1 MHFRCVFTLLKW
13 LCVGR
18 IGLGWAHDV
27 FTIAFHMLMHFHP
40 YVPYILY
47 IFIYWLWLVLF
58 CVSFS
63 LSLSFFRLVALWHL
77 NENLLRPGTLFVS
90 GHPLLLILLPLI
102 FGFVM
107 IKPNRAF
114 QRTFLDKAFIWN
126 AKSFCQTPLT
136 LTYPLSFTVG
146 VGSHCV
152 MSWSLVHPCLYMS
165 STPTCMDLIIQYH
178 SLLLAF
184 EVHAS
189 WSLWILYPT
198 CSMSLG

>member
-1 MHFRCVFTLLKW
+1 MFLLLHFTCSCIFIHTYLTFS
-13 LCVGR
+13 
-18 IGLGWAHDV
+18 I
-27 FTIAFHMLMHFHP
+27 F
-40 YVPYILY
+40 LY
-47 IFIYWLWLVLF
+47 IDCDWCFSACLSL
-58 CVSFS
+58 S